1 MLLLDLQAGAREQL
15 NIRDV
20 LSRMT
25 RADPSIE
32 HWLGIGIAR
41 IGATNELVK
50 AGKVS
55 SLKKVEFGTTPHS
68 IVFPGKLHFIEEE
81 ALKLLDGASQSD
93 FEVVP

>member
-1 MLLLDLQAGAREQL
+1 LLLLDLQAGAREQL

-25 RADPSIE
+25 RADPSTE

-55 SLKKVEFGTTPHS
+55 SLKKVDFGTTPHS
-68 IVFPGKLHFIEEE
+68 VVFPGRLHFMEEE
-81 ALKLLDGASQSD
+81 AMRVLDGASPSD
-93 FEVVP
+93 LETVK